1 MWYFFTFAEIMQVYV
16 LTCFCHHI
24 PEQLA
29 VGRNAVESGRFAYFP
44 RNQTKA
50 RGARTLSKHRRS
62 HEIGGVQISGFDIV
76 SIAFPYSQSQSCW
89 ISSPLVTF
97 LITQSSFSTS
107 PGGEYSNKKK
117 CSSNNAAGL
126 ATFGVHFLVFFSSLF
141 WKVAF
146 SSEQVGLFLFYQ
158 SASSLSTDS
167 VFLRK
172 SLFSNGRKK
181 ERVLFAKYFFQAQET
196 VNFSIEDSIFFS
208 QEFFGSQ
215 RESFF
220 FRVNST
226 VACEENDAVGKTSHW
241 IGSGKCSGNFSRFCW
256 SQGLK
261 NICQAQFDEWLQKQ
275 KTSLSEEKSRLQAQ
289 KENQN
294 PMKAP
299 KEDSALELTGKT
311 QPLRRSYSKD
321 TEPLIFKMGEEN
333 LYRKR
338 LISKGI
344 GEESELV
351 VVVFDSGQR

>member
-172 SLFSNGRKK
+172 SLFSNGKK
-181 ERVLFAKYFFQAQET
+181 KRARLICKILLSGAGNCQLLNWRLYFLFPRVFRIPARVFLFQSKL
-196 VNFSIEDSIFFS
+196 DC
-208 QEFFGSQ
+208 GMR
-215 RESFF
+215 RE
-220 FRVNST
+220 
-226 VACEENDAVGKTSHW
+226 W
-241 IGSGKCSGNFSRFCW
+241 CSW
-256 SQGLK
+256 K
-261 NICQAQFDEWLQKQ
+261 N
-275 KTSLSEEKSRLQAQ
+275 
-289 KENQN
+289 
-294 PMKAP
+294 
-299 KEDSALELTGKT
+299 
-311 QPLRRSYSKD
+311 QPLNRIWQVLR
-321 TEPLIFKMGEEN
+321 
-333 LYRKR
+333 
-338 LISKGI
+338 
-344 GEESELV
+344 
-351 VVVFDSGQR
+351 